1 MPRGSV
7 QSWRSWGRSTR
18 SPWGIW
24 RRAAA
29 VYLTP

>member
-18 SPWGIW
+18 VALRDLKPGSSCIF
-24 RRAAA
+24 
-29 VYLTP
+29 